1 MKTRHIALL
10 LGLCALMLT
19 PGCIRNDIP
28 YPVVPLEILG
38 IEGEGFTCT
47 VRDIDPVTHTATLQL
62 EETTDI
68 ARVTITG
75 ITLTEGAEP
84 SRPLTGTF
92 DLRSPLYV
100 TLSLYQDYDWTI
112 RAEQTVERSFRV
124 AQQVGETE
132 FDPKNRIARARVP
145 EGEVDL
151 TDVHVDRKS
160 VV

>member
-75 ITLTEGAEP
+75 ITLTEGP
-84 SRPLTGTF
+84 SR
-92 DLRSPLYV
+92 
-100 TLSLYQDYDWTI
+100 
-112 RAEQTVERSFRV
+112 
-124 AQQVGETE
+124 
-132 FDPKNRIARARVP
+132 RAR
-145 EGEVDL
+145 
-151 TDVHVDRKS
+151 
-160 VV
+160 